1 MQNYIKK
8 GKQENKQMEL
18 FKFKL
23 INKINLNDLLNILLS
38 KKKCSE
44 LLISQIIKRVTARN
58 ARLSVKADII
68 IKD

>member
-23 INKINLNDLLNILLS
+23 INKIILNV
-38 KKKCSE
+38 CR
-44 LLISQIIKRVTARN
+44 SQIIKRVIAR
-58 ARLSVKADII
+58 KA
-68 IKD
+68 

>member
-18 FKFKL
+18 FKL
-23 INKINLNDLLNILLS
+23 INKINLNDLRNIPLS

-44 LLISQIIKRVTARN
+44 LLISQIIKRVIARN
-58 ARLSVKADII
+58 A
-68 IKD
+68 

>member
-23 INKINLNDLLNILLS
+23 INKINLNDLRNIPLS

-44 LLISQIIKRVTARN
+44 LLISQIIKRVIAR
-58 ARLSVKADII
+58 IPY
-68 IKD
+68 